1 MRVSLSYSLKGGFI
15 VFFVSEILLLLNGV
29 FRRRHLITRLPFY
42 FDFELYRPT
51 KVAEIEFCRLLRV
64 EVLFGFLIELLW
76 LMHPSWV
83 KLNIV
88 VPNY

>member
-15 VFFVSEILLLLNGV
+15 VFFVSEILLVLNGV

-42 FDFELYRPT
+42 FNFELYT
-51 KVAEIEFCRLLRV
+51 KVAEVECCRLLRV
-64 EVLFGFLIELLW
+64 KVLFEFLIELLW
-76 LMHPSWV
+76 LMHSSWI